1 MKLCA
6 PIVLALAFWTSPG
19 LRADV
24 TIRYQSEFKTS
35 AALGPAME
43 PFMKAMQA
51 GSATTVLMRGNQAY
65 TKAGNRIQ
73 IFDLVKREM
82 TLIDPAHKTF
92 ATFPVSQFADKMA
105 DAVPQAKPEQIEAA
119 QQAMASIKTNLDSK
133 LTGNSAEIQGVQAEE
148 REVTLTMDIPI
159 PSGMNQ
165 PALNMKLVMHIWTP
179 KKEEVLRVPAIRELT
194 AYEAMRKYI
203 LLNPAG
209 MLDKLFGKIPGMSST
224 MGPMFDEINK
234 IPSVTLRMHVELY
247 MPFLAATAKQTADGP
262 MPGPMM
268 EMNQEVAELSSAPVD
283 ASLFEIPKDYAAVPA
298 DDMLR
303 DMLHPQAK

>member
-105 DAVPQAKPEQIEAA
+105 DAVPQAKPEQMQAA

-148 REVTLTMDIPI
+148 REVTLTMDIPT

-194 AYEAMRKYI
+194 AYQALQKYI
-203 LLNPAG
+203 VNPAG
-209 MLDKLFGKIPGMSST
+209 MLDKMFGKMPGMSST

-234 IPSVTLRMHVELY
+234 IPSVILRMHMELY
-247 MPFLAATAKQTADGP
+247 MPFLAAAAKQMADGP